1 MTTLRSPFRT
11 TALFTLILF
20 TISIFSPTAT
30 AATKLTCYKGTL
42 VKVVS
47 TKTCPAGYSKT
58 KPASKVAIYYP
69 EDAKTKKSF
78 IDSRNSKKIPEAVI
92 EFWINLNEI
101 SEYVYLTNQTEM
113 SNQAFNNNAWFLVT
127 SKGYQPQ
134 AAPNLSNSE
143 ESGMWFRSDN
153 SPDFVTPLSAPCK
166 TPGTSIRY
174 IDFRYTCLD
183 SLIYGPA
190 QDVTKL
196 TTTEVEALNS
206 TSGDGYDPDL
216 PATPGRRCS
225 VKNKTETLYGVQLT
239 CTFLYGT
246 LIPQSSDA
254 VTLAKFTDKTEY
266 CLLNTRLIV
275 TRPNAPKYIMLS
287 LITSSCSAYYKTH
300 TLKPLN

>member
-1 MTTLRSPFRT
+1 VITLRHPYRIT
-11 TALFTLILF
+11 TLFTLILF
-20 TISIFSPTAT
+20 TISILSPTAT

-42 VKVVS
+42 VKVVT

-113 SNQAFNNNAWFLVT
+113 SNQAFNNNAWGLVT
-127 SKGYQPQ
+127 GKGYQPQ
-134 AAPNLSNSE
+134 AALNLSNSE
-143 ESGMWFRSDN
+143 QSGLWRRSDN
-153 SPDFVTPLSAPCK
+153 SSNWPTPLSAPCK

-174 IDFRYTCLD
+174 DDLRYTCLD
-183 SLIYGPA
+183 TLIYGLA
-190 QDVTKL
+190 QDIAKL
-196 TTTEVEALNS
+196 TSAEVEALNS
-206 TSGDGYDPDL
+206 ISGDGYDPDL

-225 VKNKTETLYGVQLT
+225 EKNKIETLYGVQLT
-239 CTFLYGT
+239 CTFLHGT

-287 LITSSCSAYYKTH
+287 LITSSCNDYYKTH